1 MGHRK
6 FAVRLALAL
15 VAALALAAPVHA
27 AGATAVEIEVTG
39 VFGGPETFTTT
50 GGVLCP
56 SGTATTEISHF
67 GGSDHS
73 AAGSFHGEKTLV
85 CADGSGTFTITFD
98 AATVYGSPQ
107 DQGGWHVVGGTG
119 AYETLRG
126 GGNLVGTYIPDGI
139 VDHFTGR
146 VKT

>member
-6 FAVRLALAL
+6 LAVRLALAL
-15 VAALALAAPVHA
+15 VAALAVAAPVQA
-27 AGATAVEIEVTG
+27 AGATAVSIEVTG
-39 VFGGPETFTTT
+39 VFGGTETFTTT

-56 SGTATTEISHF
+56 EGTATTEISRVT
-67 GGSDHS
+67 GSDRS

-85 CADGSGTFTITFD
+85 CADGTGTFTITFD
-98 AATVYGSPQ
+98 AATVFGSPQ

-119 AYETLRG
+119 DYVTLRG

-139 VDHFTGR
+139 IDRFTGR
-146 VKT
+146 VKS